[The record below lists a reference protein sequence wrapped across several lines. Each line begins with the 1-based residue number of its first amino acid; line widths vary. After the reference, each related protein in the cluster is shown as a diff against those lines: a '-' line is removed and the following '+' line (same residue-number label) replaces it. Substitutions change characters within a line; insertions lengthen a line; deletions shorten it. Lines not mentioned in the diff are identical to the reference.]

1 MKDRDLEISP
11 GTLSRVGGALY
22 LVIIALGIFGEA
34 FVRERIVVS
43 GDAVRT
49 AANLHAMESLWRL
62 GITTEFTLLLCA
74 TALTAIFY
82 VLLAPVSRT
91 LALLATFFNLVSISI
106 EAVSGLFLIQTL
118 FPLGDA
124 GYLKAFTAEQLAAL
138 ARMSVR
144 AHGNGFSIALLFF
157 ALVCV
162 FLGILIFKSGFLP
175 RAIGVGMMIAGVC
188 YGTDSFLI
196 ILTPVFAD
204 RLFPAILIPSFI
216 GELSFCLWLLTKGV
230 NVENWRA
237 RKAANSFASDP

>member
-1 MKDRDLEISP
+1 MPKNQGLEISP
-11 GTLSRVGGALY
+11 GTLARIGGALY
-22 LVIIALGIFGEA
+22 LLIIVLGIFGEA

-49 AANLHAMESLWRL
+49 AAHLHAMESLWRL
-62 GITTEFTLLLCA
+62 GIATEFTLLLCA

-91 LALLATFFNLVSISI
+91 LALLATIFNVVSISI
-106 EAVSGLFLIQTL
+106 EAVAGLFLVQTL
-118 FPLGDA
+118 FPLDNT
-124 GYLKAFTAEQLAAL
+124 GYLKAFTPEQLAAL

-157 ALVCV
+157 AFVCL
-162 FLGILIFKSGFLP
+162 FLGTLIFKSGFLP

-188 YGTDSFLI
+188 YGTDSYLLV
-196 ILTPVFAD
+196 LTPALAD

-216 GELSFCLWLLTKGV
+216 GELSFCLWLLIKGV
-230 NVENWRA
+230 NVERWRA
-237 RKAANSFASDP
+237 RAIGTT